1 MGCSTSKL
9 DNLPAVALCRDRCK
23 FLEDAL
29 HHSYALA
36 DAHVAYMQSLKTLG
50 PTLHQFFYHFSST
63 SYRHRDNDVTSS
75 SNGDSA
81 AKKSISS
88 PPDRSP
94 SSLTSDSHI
103 QFDSDSEEE
112 ERIKDFQSFNRIH
125 PDYFNPETLSSS
137 YQLNNYSTYNIEFNA
152 GDWPAHK
159 KTPPPPTP
167 SSSAWDFLN
176 FFEPLEK
183 YEPTYVPESES
194 KQVNESKQN
203 HDTISISGEND
214 KVGPTKSKKEVSVS
228 ENERSTRIETK
239 GPSGQP
245 GVSEVLKEV
254 QVLFEKASESGND
267 VLKMFDAGKFR
278 YHHKHYSLSQVS
290 SKMFYAVAPSKL
302 VALTPLSYQRLD
314 DDDVLNSRNLTAI
327 LRKLCMWER
336 KLYDEVRAEEKLRIL
351 YARKYKQMKSL
362 DDKGAETLET
372 ARTML
377 RALSTKIQIAIHVID
392 KMSTSINK
400 LRDEELWPQIN
411 DLVHRLLIMWKAMLE
426 CHRRQSHIIM
436 EAKSL
441 DAIASNAKLEN
452 YHLEVAVKLKF
463 ELQNWNLKFSKW
475 NEAQKGYVKALNGW
489 LLKCLAHEPEETPDG
504 RATFSPGRIGAPAV
518 FVISHHWLQA
528 MGMLSEK
535 EVAEALQSFCSTIN
549 QLLEQHH
556 VELQQ
561 MAIGRS
567 DVDRKLKILEREE
580 QKMQKAMQEREKKMT
595 SSLAREWN
603 KITSTGSL
611 HSGLKQSF
619 MAIER
624 FAANSEQA
632 YDELRLRIE
641 EGKFT

>member
-29 HHSYALA
+29 RHSYALA

-50 PTLHQFFYHFSST
+50 PILHQFFDHFSS
-63 SYRHRDNDVTSS
+63 SSNHHRDNDVTSS
-75 SNGDSA
+75 SNGDHA
-81 AKKSISS
+81 AKESISS

-112 ERIKDFQSFNRIH
+112 ERISDFKSVNRIH
-125 PDYFNPETLSSS
+125 PDYFNLDTPSSS
-137 YQLNNYSTYNIEFNA
+137 YRFNNYSTYNVEFNA

-159 KTPPPPTP
+159 KTPPPPTT

-183 YEPTYVPESES
+183 YEPAYIHESES
-194 KQVNESKQN
+194 QKVNESKQN
-203 HDTISISGEND
+203 HDTISISAEND
-214 KVGPTKSKKEVSVS
+214 KVGPTKSTKEVSFS
-228 ENERSTRIETK
+228 ENERSTGIETK

-278 YHHKHYSLSQVS
+278 YHHKYYSLSQVS
-290 SKMFYAVAPSKL
+290 SKMFYAVAPSK
-302 VALTPLSYQRLD
+302 PLSYQRLDD
-314 DDDVLNSRNLTAI
+314 DDDVLNSRNLTAS

-336 KLYDEVRAEEKLRIL
+336 KLYDEVKAEEKLRLL

-362 DDKGAETLET
+362 DDKGAETLEA

-392 KMSTSINK
+392 QMSISINK

-411 DLVHRLLIMWKAMLE
+411 DLVHRLFNMWKAMRE

-441 DAIASNAKLEN
+441 DAIAPNAELEN
-452 YHLEVAVKLKF
+452 CNLEVAVKLKF
-463 ELQNWNLKFSKW
+463 ELQNWILNFSNW
-475 NEAQKGYVKALNGW
+475 NEAQKGYVRALNGW

-528 MGMLSEK
+528 VGTLSEK
-535 EVAEALQSFCSTIN
+535 EVAEALQSFCCSIN

-561 MAIGRS
+561 MAIGRR
-567 DVDRKLKILEREE
+567 DVDSKLKMLERVE
-580 QKMQKAMQEREKKMT
+580 QKMQKAMQAQGKKMT
-595 SSLAREWN
+595 ASAREWN
-603 KITSTGSL
+603 KITSTGGL